1 MSNLHSGSS
10 NELKGSAAVS
20 TSSDPLTGAG
30 DGYVASLLAQW
41 FQVWGAPAFMVS
53 TDLTLIAANA
63 EGRRLLDEH
72 GDIRLSEGRL
82 WLSHMAQMD
91 TFRAFL
97 AGLGD
102 APKVWPVAR
111 SDEEG
116 FWVLRAHRLTGTAGT
131 AFSLVLTDSAA
142 PPARFWADLSVPFL
156 LTPAEE
162 RVARYLFEG
171 QTATEL
177 AMTMGITVETART
190 YIRRIYLKTGASSR
204 EKLHSVLTPF
214 QTV

>member
-1 MSNLHSGSS
+1 LHSGSS
-10 NELKGSAAVS
+10 NELKSLAADVTPPASAS
-20 TSSDPLTGAG
+20 GGGDSDVAALLT
-30 DGYVASLLAQW
+30 QW
-41 FQVWGAPAFMVS
+41 FQAWGAPAFVVS
-53 TDLTLIAANA
+53 GDLTLITANA

-72 GDIRLSEGRL
+72 GDIRISEGRL

-91 TFRAFL
+91 MFRAFL
-97 AGLGD
+97 AALGE

-116 FWVLRAHRLTGTAGT
+116 FWVLRAHRLSGSAGP

-142 PPARFWADLSVPFL
+142 PPLRFWADLSVPFL

-177 AMTMGITVETART
+177 AVTMGITVETART

-214 QTV
+214 QTT